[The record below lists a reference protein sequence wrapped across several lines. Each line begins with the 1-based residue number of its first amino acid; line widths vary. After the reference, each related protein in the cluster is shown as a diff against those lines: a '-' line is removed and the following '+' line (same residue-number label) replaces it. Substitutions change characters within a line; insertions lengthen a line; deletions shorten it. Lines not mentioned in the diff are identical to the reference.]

1 MTTPIK
7 NSKAIEYQLQQTPVA
22 IVGMASIF
30 PRSRNLQEYW
40 QKIISKEDCI
50 TDVPSNRWNIDDY
63 YDPDPT
69 APDKTYCKR
78 GGFIPEVDFNP
89 MEFGIPPNQI
99 EATDISQLLALLV
112 AREALLDA
120 GYGDKPFD
128 NEHTGVVLGVALARQ
143 LTVPLAGRLEYPVW
157 EKALRSS
164 GIAEADIKTIVDK
177 IKSSYID
184 WSPNAFPG
192 MLANIVAGRI
202 ANRFDLGGM
211 NCIVDAACASSF
223 GALSMAISELT
234 SGRANMMLTGGVDT
248 DNSIMAYMCFSKT
261 PAVSPSGK
269 TKPFD
274 IDSDGMMLGEG
285 VGMLVLKRLADAERD
300 GDRIYAVIKG
310 VGTSSD
316 GRHKSIYAPRPEG
329 QMKALRRAYQEA
341 GFEPTTVGAIEA
353 HGTGTMAGDPA
364 EFAALKEVFSENEC
378 PQIALGS
385 VKSQIGHTKA
395 AAGAASL
402 IKTALALH
410 HKILPATINVTKPHP
425 KLEIEDSPF
434 YLNTQTRPWLKSAT
448 VPRRAGVSSFGFG
461 GTNYHIVLEEHQP
474 EQKGK
479 YRLHHIPQDILIDA
493 PTSEKLEE
501 RCKEILQQLTSP
513 MGTGYFTELVK
524 ESKTKTVCVDAARLG
539 FVAVSVEEAIN
550 KLQKAMQCGL
560 GGFPHE
566 QLHQEAIATF
576 KSQSQSTQWDH
587 PLGIFYRHKATPG
600 KVVALFSGQSSQY
613 LEMGRE
619 LVMNFP
625 AIRKTYAHVD
635 RLMEGNS
642 QSVSQAVF
650 PPPVFDE
657 TQRQKQSEVL
667 QQTEIAQPAIAAFS
681 TGLYKILQQAGFK
694 PDFVAGHSFGELTA
708 LWAAGVL
715 SDEDYYFLV
724 KERGQAMASKN
735 SAGAMLAVQGDAK
748 GVRTAI
754 AEFEG
759 VAIANWNSPQQV
771 VLAGDKA
778 EITRAKVKLEQQ
790 GYSAVILPVSAAFH
804 TPLVGHAQAP
814 FAKAVDAVSFN
825 SPQVPVYTNVS
836 GNPYP
841 SEPQDC
847 QKILKQHLLSQV
859 LFQQEIENIYAAG
872 GTCFVEFGP
881 RSILTY
887 LVKEILGDR
896 PHVAVALNPSRQKDS
911 DRSLRE
917 AVMQLRVAGINLTD
931 LDPYQVEQT
940 KQESPHPLNVK
951 LTSVNYVSEK
961 TKEAM
966 KQALQETR
974 KDLSASRQG
983 DGERGR
989 QGDGEMERLGD
1000 TKPQSS
1006 KDNLTVTNIASDD
1019 NATIKSQ
1026 QNGHSKKLA
1035 VMNETSMSPS
1045 YNKSRSFNTEVPV
1058 ERILGSLEYSLSQF
1072 QQHQQQTLE
1081 VHQQYLQY
1089 QSQYT
1094 QTFFELMQQQHQLW
1108 TNVQT
1113 SSQEME
1119 VKTTVLASAERSML
1133 QFQEHQGNTLRV
1145 HEQYLN
1151 HQAKYAQNFF
1161 LLTQQSYAQFL
1172 SGDYKLG
1179 VGDSAIALNPAKD
1192 DIPTALEKADH
1203 NSNGHYAIATSKTT
1217 VNGNGHYD
1225 LSDLVETSTVND
1237 NGSYAKLNSTE
1248 TNTVNDNGS
1257 YAKLNSTE
1265 TSTVNDNGSYAK
1277 LNSTETNTVNGN
1289 GNGQH
1294 SLSELEIIEY
1304 KSVDDKT
1311 SSDAETALPTPKV
1324 DFATLSKTLLDVVS
1338 DKTGYPPEM
1347 LELDMDMEADL
1358 GIDSIKRVEIMGAL
1372 QEEMPALPQPNLEDL
1387 GDLRTLNQIIDYLRS
1402 FDGTTEPTQ
1411 TQPKSIEDTFLNI
1424 VSEQTGYS
1432 VQNLDLEM
1440 SMKDDLGIGVVKRSE
1455 IFKSL
1460 QEQIPDLVQTPEIAQ
1475 LNTLAQ
1481 VVDYLNGE
1489 DTEKKTS
1496 PSAIAQ

>member
-7 NSKAIEYQLQQTPVA
+7 NSKAIEYPPQQTPVA

-63 YDPDPT
+63 YDPDPS

-112 AREALLDA
+112 AREALKDA

-143 LTVPLAGRLEYPVW
+143 LSVPLAGRLEYPVW

-310 VGTSSD
+310 IGTSSD

-434 YLNTQTRPWLKSAT
+434 YLNTQTRPWLKSAS

-474 EQKGK
+474 EHESK

-501 RCKEILQQLTSP
+501 RCKQILQQLREAT
-513 MGTGYFTELVK
+513 GTGYFTELVK
-524 ESKTKTVCVDAARLG
+524 ESKTKTICVDAARLG
-539 FVAVSVEEAIN
+539 FVAASVEEAIN
-550 KLQKAMQCGL
+550 KLQK
-560 GGFPHE
+560 
-566 QLHQEAIATF
+566 AIATF

-587 PLGIFYRHKATPG
+587 PLGIFYRYGTSVG

-625 AIRKTYAHVD
+625 AIRKTYERVD
-635 RLMEGNS
+635 RLMEDNL
-642 QSVSQAVF
+642 QSISQAVF

-748 GVRTAI
+748 KVRTAI

-841 SEPQDC
+841 SEPQNC

-966 KQALQETR
+966 KQALQETGR
-974 KDLSASRQG
+974 LGDGVTGRLKDGVTGRLG
-983 DGERGR
+983 DGETR
-989 QGDGEMERLGD
+989 RLGQR
-1000 TKPQSS
+1000 TCPHVGKKPQESS
-1006 KDNLTVTNIASDD
+1006 EDNLTVTNIASDD

-1035 VMNETSMSPS
+1035 VMNETSMSLS
-1045 YNKSRSFNTEVPV
+1045 YNKSRSFNTEVPL

-1081 VHQQYLQY
+1081 IHQQYLQY

-1113 SSQEME
+1113 SSQEIE

-1172 SGDYKLG
+1172 SGDYKIAAG
-1179 VGDSAIALNPAKD
+1179 NSAIALNSAKE
-1192 DIPTALEKADH
+1192 DIPTTLETD
-1203 NSNGHYAIATSKTT
+1203 NGNGHYAVATSEKT

-1225 LSDLVETSTVND
+1225 LSDLVETNIVNG
-1237 NGSYAKLNSTE
+1237 NGHHAKLDSTE
-1248 TNTVNDNGS
+1248 TNIVNGNGHH
-1257 YAKLNSTE
+1257 AKL
-1265 TSTVNDNGSYAK
+1265 D
-1277 LNSTETNTVNGN
+1277 STETNTVNGN
-1289 GNGQH
+1289 GHH
-1294 SLSELEIIEY
+1294 SLTELEIIES
-1304 KSVDDKT
+1304 KSVEDKT
-1311 SSDAETALPTPKV
+1311 SLDAVPASIQTLEV
-1324 DFATLSKTLLDVVS
+1324 DVATLSKALLDVVS

-1358 GIDSIKRVEIMGAL
+1358 GIDSIKRVEILGAL
-1372 QEEMPALPQPNLEDL
+1372 QEEMPELPQPNLEDL

-1402 FDGTTEPTQ
+1402 FDGTTGSTA
-1411 TQPKSIEDTFLNI
+1411 TQPESIEDTFLNI
-1424 VSEQTGYS
+1424 ISQQTGYS

-1460 QEQIPDLVQTPEIAQ
+1460 KEQIPDLVQTPEIAE
-1475 LNTLAQ
+1475 LDTLAQ
-1481 VVDYLNGE
+1481 VIDYLNG
-1489 DTEKKTS
+1489 DKPNGMASLRTQKKTS
-1496 PSAIAQ
+1496 HGAIA